1 MRIIVTLLFITTS
14 LFAQK
19 NIGKKLFGDYEKYR
33 ENTIAHRRFK
43 HADIEPLVLKL
54 KKDPQFKV
62 QALGQS
68 IEGRNIYMVSIGSG
82 NTDVLLWSQMH
93 GDEPTATMA
102 LMDIFNFLSQ
112 KNDHEKLKR
121 LLKEELTI
129 HFIPMLNPDGA
140 ERYQR
145 RNALGVDL
153 NRDALRL
160 QNPESRILKKARDSL
175 EAEWGFNLHD
185 QSRYYSAGY
194 NPKTASISFL
204 APAYNFEK
212 NINRIRGNAM
222 KLIAEMNDVLQ
233 KHIPGKI
240 ARYND
245 DFEPRAF
252 GDNITKWGTSTIL
265 IESGG
270 LENDREKQYL
280 RKLHFVA
287 LLSAFQSIA
296 NKKYEK
302 RKIKEYNSIPFNRY
316 NAFHDLILRKAN
328 VNLHGQQFVIDIAFK
343 RNEIEYDNYNKY
355 YLSGT
360 ITDIG
365 DLSTSYAYE
374 EFDASAFQIRPAKI
388 YPKKISNKKELKEL
402 DFMKLLAEGY
412 THFMISDAPDKKDL
426 PISPF
431 SFSESRFPNFIDIKQ
446 WNNPTL
452 LLMKKNQVEKILANG
467 FLFDLINDKKKITE
481 AISNIKSLN

>member
-1 MRIIVTLLFITTS
+1 MRLITILIFISSS

-19 NIGKKLFGDYEKYR
+19 NIDKKLLTDYDKFR
-33 ENTIAHRRFK
+33 ETTITHRRFK
-43 HADIEPLVLKL
+43 HADIEPLILKL
-54 KKDPQFKV
+54 KNDPQFKV
-62 QALGQS
+62 ATMGQS
-68 IEGRNIYMVSIGSG
+68 IEGRNIYLISIGSG
-82 NTDVLLWSQMH
+82 ATDVLLWSQMH

-102 LMDIFNFLSQ
+102 LMDLFNFFGQ
-112 KNDHEKLKR
+112 KNNFKKFKQTLK
-121 LLKEELTI
+121 KELTL

-140 ERYQR
+140 EKYQR

-160 QNPESRILKKARDSL
+160 QNPESRILKKVRDSL

-185 QSRYYSAGY
+185 QSRYYAAGR
-194 NPKTASISFL
+194 NAKTASISFL

-212 NINRIRGNAM
+212 NINKVRGNAM
-222 KLIAEMNDVLQ
+222 KLIAGMNDVLQ
-233 KHIPGKI
+233 KHLPEKI

-245 DFEPRAF
+245 SFEPRAF

-270 LENDREKQYL
+270 LKNDREKQYL

-296 NKKYEK
+296 TRGYEK
-302 RKIKEYNSIPFNRY
+302 RKISEYESIPFNRY

-328 VNLHGQQFVIDIAFK
+328 IELNEHKFVVDISF
-343 RNEIEYDNYNKY
+343 RRSEVEYDQNSKFFFQSY
-355 YLSGT
+355 

-374 EFDASAFQIRPAKI
+374 EFDASAYQTEPAKI
-388 YPKKISNKKELKEL
+388 YPKKLANKSDLRRL
-402 DFMKLLAEGY
+402 DLLKLLSEGY
-412 THFMISDAPDKKDL
+412 THFIMQDAPDKKEI
-426 PISPF
+426 PHSPF
-431 SFSESRFPNFIDIKQ
+431 SFSENQFPNFIDIQQGK
-446 WNNPTL
+446 NPSL
-452 LLMKKNQVEKILANG
+452 LLLNNGRIEKILANG
-467 FLFDLINDKKKITE
+467 FLFDLSQQQSEIMMAVN
-481 AISNIKSLN
+481 SWLNE